1 MKQYLFSQILQQE
14 ILNKSTERSQQ
25 ESNQFTITKSDDDRH
40 LVFGWANIAVAADGR
55 RIEDLQKDV
64 IDPEELENAVYKYV
78 LEFRDGG
85 EEHIPTL
92 RKKASLVESVIFT
105 KEKMQAMGIPE
116 GIVPEG
122 WWIGFYVKDDDAW
135 KKIKN
140 GTYKMFSI
148 EGKAVRVPIEG
159 DL

>member
-1 MKQYLFSQILQQE
+1 MEVIAMKRYLFSQILQQE

-78 LEFRDGG
+78 LNFVMVEKNTSLPC
-85 EEHIPTL
+85 E
-92 RKKASLVESVIFT
+92 RKQVL
-105 KEKMQAMGIPE
+105 
-116 GIVPEG
+116 
-122 WWIGFYVKDDDAW
+122 
-135 KKIKN
+135 
-140 GTYKMFSI
+140 
-148 EGKAVRVPIEG
+148 
-159 DL
+159 

>member
-1 MKQYLFSQILQQE
+1 M
-14 ILNKSTERSQQ
+14 
-25 ESNQFTITKSDDDRH
+25 
-40 LVFGWANIAVAADGR
+40 
-55 RIEDLQKDV
+55 
-64 IDPEELENAVYKYV
+64 
-78 LEFRDGG
+78 
-85 EEHIPTL
+85 

-122 WWIGFYVKDDDAW
+122 WWIGFYVKDDNAW